1 MLRFQVRRER
11 AAKIQTLRPT
21 QRASE
26 TDDFRYRFEN
36 RFARGPGT
44 RLFASLS
51 DPRHHG
57 ASAAAFE
64 RSRNCFTKMPLPC
77 EPSTETFNKQFRKL
91 KARGMSEEEAKQLK
105 STSK

>member
-1 MLRFQVRRER
+1 L
-11 AAKIQTLRPT
+11 K
-21 QRASE
+21 
-26 TDDFRYRFEN
+26 N
-36 RFARGPGT
+36 RFDRGPGT
-44 RLFASLS
+44 RLLASLS

-64 RSRNCFTKMPLPC
+64 RSRNCFTKMPC

-105 STSK
+105 SSSKQ